1 MNKQIILLGFILLS
15 QWHLGNAQ
23 DKKGKLSGSFETIN
37 QIYKKDNKT
46 KAIVPDDTFGSNSY
60 LKLDYHIGKLT
71 MGLQYEAYLPRLVG
85 YDIRH
90 KDQKIAG
97 RYLKYQDETLEIT
110 VGNFYEQ
117 FGSGLIFRSYEN
129 RELGI
134 NNAIEGVG
142 VRFYPTDYLNLKAIY
157 GKQREFFEVSD
168 GTLRGLDG
176 TFDLAQYF
184 GLTNSHFNLGGSWL
198 SKYETYTGAQEDFPS
213 QVNAYSAR
221 LDFGIKNW
229 SLNAEFVQ
237 KKDDRRVEHPT
248 RDITGNALLIN
259 SSYAQ
264 SGLGMNFT
272 FRALKDMSFYN
283 ERTASGLNL
292 LVNYLPAITKQHKY
306 SLLNIYTYITQ
317 ADGEMGAQFDL
328 YKKFKKGSLLGGK
341 YGTKLEINF
350 SAYNDLDLK
359 NIETEESDFL
369 KLGDSKLYRDFNIN
383 LSKKFSKRLK
393 TKLAYAHID
402 YNKGKLQGGDSPIVK
417 SDFLASEIE
426 FKIKPKHVLRA
437 ELQHLWTKQD
447 KKNWTA
453 GLLEYSIAPGFSMF
467 VSDQY
472 NYGDKDKI
480 HYYSGGFG
488 WAKDSKNL
496 QVAYGR
502 NREGLNCS
510 GGVCRFVPAY
520 TGLNISFSTSF

>member
-1 MNKQIILLGFILLS
+1 MNKRKILLS
-15 QWHLGNAQ
+15 FIILSFCHFGNAQ

-37 QIYKKDNKT
+37 QIYTKDSKT
-46 KAIVPDDTFGSNSY
+46 KAIVPDDKFGSNSY

-71 MGLQYEAYLPRLVG
+71 MGLQYEAYLPRLMG
-85 YDIRH
+85 YDVRL
-90 KDQKIAG
+90 KDQKIIG

-117 FGSGLIFRSYEN
+117 FGSGLILRSYEN

-142 VRFYPTDYLNLKAIY
+142 IRFNPTNYLYLKAIY

-168 GTLRGLDG
+168 GTLRGIDGTLDIAQYLGLDG
-176 TFDLAQYF
+176 
-184 GLTNSHFNLGGSWL
+184 SHLNVGGSWL
-198 SKYETYTGAQEDFPS
+198 SKYEAYTGPKEDFPT
-213 QVNAYSAR
+213 QVNAYSGR
-221 LDFGIKNW
+221 IDFGIKNW
-229 SLNAEFVQ
+229 SLKAEFVL
-237 KKDDRRVEHPT
+237 KKDDRQLEYSDTDVS
-248 RDITGNALLIN
+248 GNALLVN
-259 SSYAQ
+259 SSYAK
-264 SGLGMNFT
+264 SGLGMNIT
-272 FRALKDMSFYN
+272 FRALKAMGFYN
-283 ERTASGLNL
+283 ERSASGLSL

-306 SLLNIYTYITQ
+306 SLLNIYSYITQ
-317 ADGEMGAQFDL
+317 ANGEMGGQFDL

-341 YGTKLEINF
+341 YGTKLEINL
-350 SAYNDLDLK
+350 SAYNDLELK
-359 NIETEESDFL
+359 NTETKENDFL
-369 KLGDSKLYRDFNIN
+369 KLGDSKLFRDFNFN
-383 LSKKFSKRLK
+383 LSKKLSKRLK

-417 SDFLASEIE
+417 SDLLASEIE
-426 FKIKPKHVLRA
+426 FKLKPKHTLRV

-447 KKNWTA
+447 KKNWMA

-472 NYGDKDKI
+472 NYGNTDKM

-488 WAKDSKNL
+488 WAKNSKNL
-496 QVAYGR
+496 QIAYGR

-520 TGLNISFSTSF
+520 TGFNISFSTSF

>member
-1 MNKQIILLGFILLS
+1 MNRRKILLGLSLLGLCN
-15 QWHLGNAQ
+15 LGIAQ

-37 QIYKKDNKT
+37 HVYEKDKKT
-46 KAIVPDDTFGSNSY
+46 KAVVPDDKFGSNSY
-60 LKLDYHIGKLT
+60 LKLDYNIGKLT

-97 RYLKYQDETLEIT
+97 KYLKYQDQNLEIT

-142 VRFYPTDYLNLKAIY
+142 IRFNPTNYLYLKAIY

-168 GTLRGLDG
+168 GILRGLDG
-176 TFDLAQYF
+176 TLDISEYFDL
-184 GLTNSHFNLGGSWL
+184 NDSHLEIGGSWL
-198 SKYETYTGAQEDFPS
+198 GKYEAYTGAQEDFPT
-213 QVNAYSAR
+213 QVNAYSSR
-221 LDFGIKNW
+221 IDFGIKKWN
-229 SLNAEFVQ
+229 LNAEFIL
-237 KKDDRRVEHPT
+237 KKDDRQIEHPD
-248 RDITGNALLIN
+248 RDVNGNALLVN
-259 SSYAQ
+259 TSYAK
-264 SGLGMNFT
+264 SGLGMNLT
-272 FRALKDMSFYN
+272 FRALKDMGFYN
-283 ERTASGLNL
+283 ERSASGLNL

-317 ADGEMGAQFDL
+317 ANGEMGAQFDL

-341 YGTKLEINF
+341 YGTKLELNI
-350 SAYNDLDLK
+350 SAYNDLELK
-359 NIETEESDFL
+359 NHETKETDFL
-369 KLGDSKLYRDFNIN
+369 KPGDNKLYRDFNIS
-383 LSKKFSKRLK
+383 LSKKFSKKLK
-393 TKLAYAHID
+393 TKLAYANIE
-402 YNKGKLQGGDSPIVK
+402 YNKGKLQGGSSPIVK
-417 SDFLASEIE
+417 SNFLATELE
-426 FKIKPKHVLRA
+426 FKLKPKHVLRA
-437 ELQHLWTKQD
+437 ELQHLWTKED
-447 KKNWTA
+447 KKNWMA
-453 GLLEYSIAPGFSMF
+453 ALLEYSIAPGFSMF

-496 QVAYGR
+496 RIAYGR

-520 TGLNISFSTSF
+520 TGLSISFSSSF